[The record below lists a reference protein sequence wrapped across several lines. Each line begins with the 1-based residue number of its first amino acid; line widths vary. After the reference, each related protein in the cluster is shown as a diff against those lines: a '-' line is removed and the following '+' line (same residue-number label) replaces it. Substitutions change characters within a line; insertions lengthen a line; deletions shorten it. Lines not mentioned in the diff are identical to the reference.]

1 MEKSQRDKLILCVLG
16 IILCIAVSWWGVPP
30 FGLPPLATVQA
41 EVTKLKGES
50 TALTESVNRAR
61 AQVDALKDIKKER
74 EVLEVQL
81 KELSRRLPS
90 ERETPQLL
98 RKVEELSLKSGLLL
112 TEVKRRPIRA
122 QELYLEIPMEVAVGG
137 GYRDLLKL
145 AEEFSNLDRLVTLS
159 EVAVTRPQPSLG
171 QPSPSGVVA
180 RLVAIVFQTL
190 PEPAPAAKTTP

>member
-16 IILCIAVSWWGVPP
+16 IALCLAISWWGVPP
-30 FGLPPLATVQA
+30 LGLQPLGTVQA
-41 EVTKLKGES
+41 EVTKLQGERA
-50 TALTESVNRAR
+50 ALDESVRKAK

-81 KELSRRLPS
+81 RELSRRLPS

-98 RKVEELSLKSGLLL
+98 RKVEELSLKAGLQLI
-112 TEVKRRPIRA
+112 EVKRRPIRL

-145 AEEFSNLDRLVTLS
+145 AEDFSNLDRLVTLS
-159 EVAVTRPQPSLG
+159 EVSVTRPTPSVG
-171 QPSPSGVVA
+171 QPTPSGIAA
-180 RLVAIVFQTL
+180 RLVAVVFQTL
-190 PEPAPAAKTTP
+190 PEQAPAAKTQ

>member
-1 MEKSQRDKLILCVLG
+1 MEKSQRDKLILCILG
-16 IILCIAVSWWGVPP
+16 ILLCLAVSYWGVPP
-30 FGLPPLATVQA
+30 LGLPPLGAVQA
-41 EVTKLKGES
+41 EVTKLKADRA
-50 TALTESVNRAR
+50 ALDDSVKKAK

-98 RKVEELSLKSGLLL
+98 RKVEELSLKSGLQL
-112 TEVKRRPIRA
+112 TEVKRRPIRT

-145 AEEFSNLDRLVTLS
+145 AEELGNLDRLVTLS
-159 EVAVTRPQPSLG
+159 EVAVTRPPAAPG
-171 QPSPSGVVA
+171 QPVPPGIVA

>member
-1 MEKSQRDKLILCVLG
+1 MEKAQRDKLILCILG
-16 IILCIAVSWWGVPP
+16 ILLCFAISYWGVPP
-30 FGLPPLATVQA
+30 LGLPPLGTVQA
-41 EVTKLKGES
+41 VVAKLKGER
-50 TALTESVNRAR
+50 TTLDEQVKRAK

-98 RKVEELSLKSGLLL
+98 RKVEELSLKSGLQLA
-112 TEVKRRPIRA
+112 EVKRRPLRV
-122 QELYLEIPMEVAVGG
+122 QELYVEIPMEVAVGG

-145 AEEFSNLDRLVTLS
+145 AEELGNLDRLVTLS
-159 EVAVTRPQPSLG
+159 EVVVARPAAPGG
-171 QPSPSGVVA
+171 QPAPPGVAA

-190 PEPAPAAKTTP
+190 PEATPAAKTTQ